1 MNVLMTMNWRVFRK
15 KVTTGT
21 MVELDSS
28 GTNLNANV
36 RNMIMNTIADL
47 SQKHKEDIPQASTK
61 AKEENA
67 SCNCRSPAEN

>member
-1 MNVLMTMNWRVFRK
+1 MKKRFVVPTILAKYMNVLMTMNWRVFRK

-21 MVELDSS
+21 TVELDSS

-47 SQKHKEDIPQASTK
+47 S
-61 AKEENA
+61 
-67 SCNCRSPAEN
+67 